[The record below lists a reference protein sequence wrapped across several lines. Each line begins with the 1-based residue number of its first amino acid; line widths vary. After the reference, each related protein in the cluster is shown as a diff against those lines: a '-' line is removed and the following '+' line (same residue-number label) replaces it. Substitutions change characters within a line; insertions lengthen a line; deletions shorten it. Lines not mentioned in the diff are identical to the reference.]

1 MQQGDDNIHV
11 NKIIDIARR
20 KVALRR
26 KQLKLSLR
34 QLGDL
39 AEVDPNTINDFEAGR
54 RVMQL
59 ETLIRVILALQID
72 ISDLW
77 KDTQEGI

>member
-1 MQQGDDNIHV
+1 MQEDDNIRV

-20 KVALRR
+20 KIAERR

-54 RVMQL
+54 RIIRL
-59 ETLIRVILALQID
+59 EPLIRIALALQID

-77 KDTQEGI
+77 TDTPKGS